1 MSKGINKYFLPLLL
15 IFALSACNL
24 SVATEGVRSGEDAA
38 LLLTITAQALI
49 LEQAGQTSTPTAADV
64 QSQTIVYITATPE
77 VAASATTEAVLPPA
91 TVDVPP
97 SSNTPAV
104 TVSNSTTVTVSIAT
118 NCRTGPGQAYPS
130 IFGLPVGQSA
140 EVVGKNTS
148 TNYWIIKIPNGNG
161 TCWLWGQY
169 ATVTG
174 DTSALPTVAIPPT
187 PTPTITPTPKVT
199 VTPTPTTAF
208 APAAPSGLS
217 ETNTCTPT
225 GLPLPKYDLA
235 IAVTWQDNSSNEKGF
250 KIYFDAGFGGSAP
263 VLVGSVGANTT
274 NVTFTW
280 GVNKEFSPKVYVEAF
295 NDTGTS
301 SQAQVNVSTAGCP

>member
-1 MSKGINKYFLPLLL
+1 MIKGIKKYFLPLLL
-15 IFALSACNL
+15 IFILSACNL
-24 SVATEGVRSGEDAA
+24 PVAAGGLQSGESGEDAG

-64 QSQTIVYITATPE
+64 QSQTIVYVTATPE
-77 VAASATTEAVLPPA
+77 VAASATPEAALPPA
-91 TVDVPP
+91 TVNAPP
-97 SSNTPAV
+97 SSNI
-104 TVSNSTTVTVSIAT
+104 TTVTVSNAT
-118 NCRTGPGQAYPS
+118 NCRSGPAQAYANIYS
-130 IFGLPVGQSA
+130 LLAGQSA

-174 DTSALPTVAIPPT
+174 DTSALQTVAIPPT
-187 PTPTITPTPKVT
+187 PTPTITPKPKG
-199 VTPTPTTAF
+199 TATST
-208 APAAPSGLS
+208 AALLPAAPSNLS
-217 ETNTCTPT
+217 ETNICTPT
-225 GLPLPKYDLA
+225 GISTPKYNLTA
-235 IAVTWQDNSSNEKGF
+235 TITWQDNSSNEKGF